1 MAGLS
6 AEGLTIK
13 TLTDT
18 ITNMSEKIKLRINPD
33 FTVAEDT
40 VVGLYT
46 GIVGDEASDL
56 WEAVQMV
63 YDASYPRTATG
74 ISLDNTSNIV
84 NVTRIPAA
92 KSAGNVEFTGT
103 VGTVVPIN
111 TALKVSATGDKYF
124 TSSVLTLSSSVFS
137 DVTLNI
143 STVANSTVYTVTIN
157 NVVVSITSGVSATAN
172 SILLQLQTA
181 INSLVT
187 GVTTSLPTSTTL
199 RINVT
204 EADSTYPLV
213 IGSRIAV
220 TTVSNLVNAS
230 SELYGAYVAPAGTVD
245 TLLVPIF
252 GISSVTNLK
261 DMNVGRP
268 QETDSEL
275 RIRRYNSVGII
286 GASTYDS
293 ILSKIR
299 NIDGV
304 TAAFIIENKTGSP
317 DIDGRPSHSFELVVE
332 GGDLD
337 VIAETLWKYHP
348 LGIETFG
355 AITRTTTEGHIVHFS
370 RPTTVYIKM
379 QIDYTLYSEED
390 FSATGSDGIKQAAA
404 DYGNTLQV
412 GQDVIPQRFF
422 GNIFSS
428 VSGLSS
434 LVVRVAK
441 SYDNITYGSFTT
453 SPIAISAKENSIF
466 DITRIVTTQV

>member
-13 TLTDT
+13 TLPDV
-18 ITNMSEKIKLRINPD
+18 ITTMSDKIKLRINPD

-46 GIVGDEASDL
+46 GILGDEASNL
-56 WEAVQMV
+56 WDAVQMV

-111 TALKVSATGDKYF
+111 TALKVSATGDRYF
-124 TSSVLTLSSSVFS
+124 TTSALTLTSSVVS

-143 STVANSTVYTVTIN
+143 STVANSTVYTLTIN
-157 NVVVSITSGVSATAN
+157 NIVVSITSGGSATAN

-181 INSLVT
+181 INSLVS

-204 EADSTYPLV
+204 EPDSTYPLV
-213 IGSRIAV
+213 IGTRIAA
-220 TTVSNLVNAS
+220 TTVSNLVNAQ
-230 SELYGAYVAPAGTVD
+230 SEFDGTHVAPVGTVN

-252 GISSVTNLK
+252 GINSVTNLK

-268 QETDSEL
+268 EETDSEL

-286 GASTYDS
+286 GASTYS
-293 ILSKIR
+293 SVISNIK

-317 DIDGRPSHSFELVVE
+317 DIDGRPSHSFELIVE

-337 VIAETLWKYHP
+337 IIAETLWKYHP

-355 AITRTTTEGHIVHFS
+355 SITRTVASGYTVHFS

-379 QIDYTLYSEED
+379 SIDYSLYSEED
-390 FSATGSDGIKQAAA
+390 FAATGSDGIKQAAT

-422 GNIFSS
+422 GSIFSS
-428 VSGLSS
+428 VGGLSS

-441 SYDNITYGSFTT
+441 SYDNISYGSYTT

-466 DITRIVTTQV
+466 DITRIITTQV

>member
-13 TLTDT
+13 TLPDV
-18 ITNMSEKIKLRINPD
+18 ITTMSDKIKLRINPD

-46 GIVGDEASDL
+46 GILGDEASNL
-56 WEAVQMV
+56 WDAVQMV

-111 TALKVSATGDKYF
+111 TALKVSATGDRYF
-124 TSSVLTLSSSVFS
+124 TTSALTLTSSVVS

-143 STVANSTVYTVTIN
+143 STVANSTVYTLTIN
-157 NVVVSITSGVSATAN
+157 NIVVSITSGGSATAN

-181 INSLVT
+181 INSLVS

-204 EADSTYPLV
+204 EPDSTYPLV
-213 IGSRIAV
+213 IGTRIAA
-220 TTVSNLVNAS
+220 TTVSNLVNAQ
-230 SELYGAYVAPAGTVD
+230 SEFDGTYVAPVGTVN

-252 GISSVTNLK
+252 GINAVTNLK

-268 QETDSEL
+268 EETDSEL

-286 GASTYDS
+286 GASTYS
-293 ILSKIR
+293 SVISNIK

-317 DIDGRPSHSFELVVE
+317 DIDGRPSHSFELIVE
-332 GGDLD
+332 GGDSD
-337 VIAETLWKYHP
+337 AIAETLWKYHP

-355 AITRTTTEGHIVHFS
+355 SITRTVASGYTVHFS

-379 QIDYTLYSEED
+379 SIDYSLYSEED
-390 FSATGSDGIKQAAA
+390 FAATGSDGIKQAAA

-422 GNIFSS
+422 GSIFSS

-441 SYDNITYGSFTT
+441 SYDNISYGSYTT

-466 DITRIVTTQV
+466 DITRIITTQV

>member
-1 MAGLS
+1 MVGLS

-13 TLTDT
+13 TLPEV
-18 ITNMSEKIKLRINPD
+18 ITTMSDKIKLRINPD

-46 GIVGDEASDL
+46 GILGDEASNL
-56 WEAVQMV
+56 WDAVQMV

-111 TALKVSATGDKYF
+111 TALKVSATGDRYF
-124 TSSVLTLSSSVFS
+124 TTSALTLTSSIVS

-143 STVANSTVYTVTIN
+143 STVANSTVYTLTIN
-157 NVVVSITSGVSATAN
+157 NIVVSITSGGSATAN

-181 INSLVT
+181 INSLVS

-204 EADSTYPLV
+204 EPDSTYPLV
-213 IGSRIAV
+213 IGTRIAA
-220 TTVSNLVNAS
+220 TTVSNLVNAQ
-230 SELYGAYVAPAGTVD
+230 SEFYGAYVAPVGTVN

-252 GISSVTNLK
+252 GINAVTNLK

-268 QETDSEL
+268 EETDSEL

-286 GASTYDS
+286 GASTYS
-293 ILSKIR
+293 SVISNIK

-317 DIDGRPSHSFELVVE
+317 DIDGRPSHSFELIVE
-332 GGDLD
+332 GGDSD
-337 VIAETLWKYHP
+337 AIAETLWKYHP

-355 AITRTTTEGHIVHFS
+355 SITRTVASGYTVHFS

-379 QIDYTLYSEED
+379 SIDYSLYSEED
-390 FSATGSDGIKQAAA
+390 FAATGSDGIKQAAA

-422 GNIFSS
+422 GSIFSS

-441 SYDNITYGSFTT
+441 SYDNISYGSYTT

-466 DITRIVTTQV
+466 DITRIITTQV

>member
-6 AEGLTIK
+6 PEGLTIK

-18 ITNMSEKIKLRINPD
+18 ITTMSDKIKLRINPN

-46 GIVGDEASDL
+46 GILGDEVSNL

-84 NVTRIPAA
+84 NVTRIAAA

-103 VGTVVPIN
+103 VGTVVPVN
-111 TALKVSATGDKYF
+111 TAIKVNATGDRYF
-124 TSSVLTLSSSVFS
+124 TTSALTLVSSVVS

-143 STVANSTVYTVTIN
+143 STVANSTVYTLTLN
-157 NVVVSITSGVSATAN
+157 NIVVSITSGVSATAN

-181 INSLVT
+181 INSLVS

-213 IGSRIAV
+213 LGSRIGV
-220 TTVSNLVNAS
+220 TSVSNLVNAQ
-230 SELYGAYVAPAGTVD
+230 SEFYGAYVAPVGTVNN
-245 TLLVPIF
+245 LLVPIF
-252 GISSVTNLK
+252 GINSVTNLK

-268 QETDSEL
+268 EETDSEL

-286 GASTYDS
+286 GASTYS
-293 ILSKIR
+293 SVIS
-299 NIDGV
+299 NIKNIVGV

-317 DIDGRPSHSFELVVE
+317 DVDGRPSHSFELVVE

-337 VIAETLWKYHP
+337 LIAETLWKYHP

-355 AITRTTTEGHIVHFS
+355 EITRTTTSGFTVHFS

-379 QIDYTLYSEED
+379 EIDYSLYSEEE
-390 FSATGSDGIKQAAA
+390 FAATGADGIKQAAA
-404 DYGNTLQV
+404 IYGNTLQV
-412 GQDVIPQRFF
+412 GQDVIPQRF
-422 GNIFSS
+422 
-428 VSGLSS
+428 SGHIYDSISGIDS
-434 LVVRVAK
+434 LVIRASK
-441 SYDNITYGSFTT
+441 SYDNVTYSSFTT
-453 SPIAISAKENSIF
+453 ARIPISAKENSIF
-466 DITRIVTTQV
+466 DITRIVTTEV